1 MGINEFNAG
10 GGGAGDGGDPA
21 MDKDPIQWIVKILLV
36 AHLMQHNRN
45 KL

>member
-1 MGINEFNAG
+1 MGINEFNA
-10 GGGAGDGGDPA
+10 GGAGDGGDPA
-21 MDKDPIQWIVKILLV
+21 MDNDPIQWIVKILLV